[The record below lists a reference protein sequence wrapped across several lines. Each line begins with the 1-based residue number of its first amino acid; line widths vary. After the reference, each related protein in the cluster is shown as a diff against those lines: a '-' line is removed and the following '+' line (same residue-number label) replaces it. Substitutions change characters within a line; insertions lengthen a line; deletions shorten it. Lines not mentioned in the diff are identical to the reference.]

1 MKRQH
6 HKGLGILLGVPLV
19 LLGLLM
25 LSYFS
30 TSSISFF
37 LGGLCLLLGLL
48 GVYVFRRK
56 GLINW
61 YLMLNTFVL
70 LYLLAEGLWYFQQP
84 GEGISG
90 YNKAAAKYDS
100 QIGYRWTA
108 NDVRYFKTSRGRT
121 IFDNHFQLNRQNK
134 VASFDYREKKT
145 DSLKR
150 YILFG
155 DSFMEGIM
163 LAENLPNR
171 IHNLNQQQEKQ
182 DFELYSFAMDGG
194 GVLNWEA
201 EFFSEVVPNYEFD
214 AVIVALYMDNLYRD
228 YMIQH
233 LQDSVSYIGRTDTL
247 LEKFDDRWL
256 AKQDIQKGDLV
267 YTDREIDSFISNP
280 KQKSFDW
287 PFKKAI
293 YRFFKGFVNGSNT
306 KQQQKPKDLKTLKK
320 KMGERKWQALE
331 SLITYCQSHQKSVI
345 LATVPARQLLKEKRS
360 TPNFHQTDVDIISQ
374 HFKLPTFDGYAV
386 FEGLSDQ
393 QIDSLWLPLDGHW
406 NQKGSNR
413 YAEQLFSYLEQ
424 HTISNQ

>member
-1 MKRQH
+1 MKREH
-6 HKGLGILLGVPLV
+6 HKGLGILLGMPLN

-30 TSSISFF
+30 VNSSSFF
-37 LGGLCLLLGLL
+37 LGVLGLLFGLL
-48 GVYVFRRK
+48 GVYIVRSKKFT
-56 GLINW
+56 NW

-70 LYLLAEGLWYFQQP
+70 LYLTAEGICYLQQP
-84 GEGISG
+84 AEGMSG

-121 IFDNHFQLNRQNK
+121 IFDNHFQLNHQKK
-134 VASFDYREKKT
+134 VTSFDYHEKKL

-171 IHNLNQQQEKQ
+171 IYNLNQQQENQ
-182 DFELYSFAMDGG
+182 NFELYSFAMDGG

-228 YMIQH
+228 YIIQH

-247 LEKFDDRWL
+247 LEKFDVRLL
-256 AKQDIQKGDLV
+256 ATQDIQKRDLV
-267 YTDREIDSFISNP
+267 YTDQEIDSFISNP
-280 KQKSFDW
+280 QQKSFDW

-293 YRFFKGFVNGSNT
+293 YRFLKGFVSGRNT

-320 KMGERKWQALE
+320 KMGKRKWQALE

-345 LATVPARQLLKEKRS
+345 LATVPARQLLKEKRP
-360 TPNFHQTDVDIISQ
+360 TANFHQTDVAFVAQ
-374 HFKLPTFDGYAV
+374 HFNLPTFDGYAV
-386 FEGLSDQ
+386 YEGLSDQ

-406 NQKGSNR
+406 NQKGSN
-413 YAEQLFSYLEQ
+413 LFADELYDFL
-424 HTISNQ
+424 NQQAQE

>member
-1 MKRQH
+1 MKREH
-6 HKGLGILLGVPLV
+6 NKGLGILLGVPLI
-19 LLGLLM
+19 LFGLLV

-30 TSSISFF
+30 VNSISFF
-37 LGGLCLLLGLL
+37 LGTLALLFGLL
-48 GVYVFRRK
+48 GVYVFRNK
-56 GLINW
+56 QFTNW

-70 LYLLAEGLWYFQQP
+70 LYLTAEGIWYLQQP
-84 GEGISG
+84 VEGMSG
-90 YNKAAAKYDS
+90 YNKSAAKYDS

-121 IFDNHFQLNRQNK
+121 IFDNHFHLNHQKK
-134 VASFDYREKKT
+134 VASFDYHGKKS

-171 IHNLNQQQEKQ
+171 IYNLNQQQEKQ
-182 DFELYSFAMDGG
+182 NFELYSFAMDGG

-201 EFFSEVVPNYEFD
+201 AFFTEVIPNYEFD

-256 AKQDIQKGDLV
+256 ATQNIQKRDLV
-267 YTDREIDSFISNP
+267 FKDEEIDALISSP
-280 KQKSFDW
+280 HQKPFDW

-293 YRFFKGFVNGSNT
+293 YRFIKEFANNGNA
-306 KQQQKPKDLKTLKK
+306 KQLQKPKDLKALKK
-320 KMGERKWQALE
+320 KMGKRKWQALE

-345 LATVPARQLLKEKRS
+345 LTTVPARQLLKEKRS
-360 TPNFHQTDVDIISQ
+360 TPNFHQTDVDLISQ

-413 YAEQLFSYLEQ
+413 YAEQLFRYLEQ
-424 HTISNQ
+424 HPISN